1 MIYRALFLSLCL
13 LLPAVADAVR
23 VKRLTLAEL
32 RDQADSIVIATPIT
46 KEVRLESN
54 PDAVWTDY
62 VIEIQEVLAGNDSAG
77 TRTISFA
84 GGDYQ
89 GLEMGVVDLPT
100 IDIGKTYLLILNTE
114 QKWACPTVGW
124 GQGIFEFVG
133 GTDYSNSRALVSFDG
148 EPLEMGPGGLERG
161 PRVRVDNGDLVD
173 IPTLRPS
180 MRLENESGPIVT
192 DYQGKEIA
200 QPIQKAPEPA
210 ARVADR
216 AFASLQDVRD
226 FFSKADQP

>member
-1 MIYRALFLSLCL
+1 MYRALFLSLCL

-32 RDQADSIVIATPIT
+32 RAQADSIVIATPIS
-46 KEVRLESN
+46 KVVRLETN

-62 VIEIQEVLAGNDSAG
+62 VIEIREVLAGNDSTGA
-77 TRTISFA
+77 RTISFA
-84 GGDYQ
+84 GGIYQ
-89 GLEMGVVDLPT
+89 GLDMGLLDLPT
-100 IDIGKTYLLILNTE
+100 LEIEKTYLLILNTE

-133 GTDYSNSRALVSFDG
+133 GTDYSNARALVSFDG
-148 EPLEMGPGGLERG
+148 EPLEMGPDGITRG
-161 PRVRVDNGDLVD
+161 SRVRVENDNLVD
-173 IPTLRPS
+173 IPAQRPS
-180 MRLENESGPIVT
+180 MRLESDSGPIVT

-226 FFSKADQP
+226 LFSKADQP